1 LLHVKEFQ
9 RQKLVRQG
17 RCPECSGSKFVTD
30 VETGEIVCSQCG
42 IVFQEE
48 ILDQKPEWRAFTPE
62 ETRMKARTGP
72 PTSLQKFDKGLSTT
86 FQPYKDATGRSLPM
100 KERFKMMRLRLWNIR
115 ARMNHSTSRNL
126 SHAMRELTRLS
137 DKLHVP
143 RDVEEQAAQIYRKVL
158 DRGLIRGR
166 SITSIAAASLYAAC
180 RLTRTPRSLRE
191 VVTAS
196 TRSRREIARSYR
208 LVQRSLNRKMPVDEP
223 VKYVPKIASKVGL
236 SQNMQ
241 NLAVDL
247 LRRAKQRKAIVGK
260 GPVGLAAAAL
270 YIAAAMTGEKV
281 TQRVLARAANV
292 TEVTVRNRYKGL
304 GESLGLKLKRAA
316 YVDRDP

>member
-1 LLHVKEFQ
+1 
-9 RQKLVRQG
+9 
-17 RCPECSGSKFVTD
+17 
-30 VETGEIVCSQCG
+30 
-42 IVFQEE
+42 
-48 ILDQKPEWRAFTPE
+48 
-62 ETRMKARTGP
+62 
-72 PTSLQKFDKGLSTT
+72 
-86 FQPYKDATGRSLPM
+86 
-100 KERFKMMRLRLWNIR
+100 
-115 ARMNHSTSRNL
+115 
-126 SHAMRELTRLS
+126 MRELTRLT

-143 RDVEEQAAQIYRKVL
+143 RDVEEQAALIYRKVL

-196 TRSRREIARSYR
+196 TKSRREIARNYR
-208 LVQRSLNRKMPVDEP
+208 LVQRSLNQKMPVDEP

-236 SQNMQ
+236 DQNMQ

-247 LRRAKQRKAIVGK
+247 LRKAKQRKAIVGK
-260 GPVGLAAAAL
+260 GPLGLAAAAL
-270 YIAAAMTGEKV
+270 YIATVMTGEKV

-304 GESLGLKLKRAA
+304 SESLGLKLKSGVCGKGSRAS
-316 YVDRDP
+316 